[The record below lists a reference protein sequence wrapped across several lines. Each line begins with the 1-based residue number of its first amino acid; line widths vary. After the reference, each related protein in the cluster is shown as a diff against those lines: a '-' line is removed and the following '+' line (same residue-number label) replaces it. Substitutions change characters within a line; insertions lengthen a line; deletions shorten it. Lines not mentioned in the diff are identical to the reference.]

1 MTTSDSRIIV
11 ALDYP
16 SADQAQAFVDRVRP
30 ELCRLKV
37 GKELF
42 TRSGPEFVR
51 QLVDSGF
58 DVFLDLKYHDIPNT
72 TAAACRA
79 AADLGVWMM
88 NVHASGGKRMMSAAK
103 EALTHA
109 DHQPL
114 LIAVT
119 VLTSL
124 ADEELRDIGIQTDAA
139 AQVLR
144 LAGLAAEAG
153 LDGVVC
159 SPQETTVLR
168 DEIGP
173 EFALITPGIRP
184 QGDSADDQRRI
195 TTPAQAIAPGSHYLV
210 IGRPITQ
217 ADDPIAKLESIQTEI
232 N

>member
-72 TAAACRA
+72 TAACRA

-153 LDGVVC
+153 LDGVV
-159 SPQETTVLR
+159 LR

-184 QGDSADDQRRI
+184 QGDSADDQRRL
-195 TTPAQAIAPGSHYLV
+195 TTPAQAIAQGSHYLV